1 MKVCLN
7 EDNTVSKELLYIIA
21 DYQDCSGAIS
31 PEPLEIC
38 EYTCDMLQFDD
49 PLLPKVPIEI
59 NEKVD
64 ESEFEKSAEDVF
76 VDLKVV
82 YSNSLMKLYIDD
94 TNASN
99 LNIRLYNLEGNEMIN
114 ETFNLS
120 SGTNILELDLSQ
132 LISGSYLY
140 DISID
145 GKRIKSDKLNI
156 VK

>member
-1 MKVCLN
+1 
-7 EDNTVSKELLYIIA
+7 
-21 DYQDCSGAIS
+21 
-31 PEPLEIC
+31 
-38 EYTCDMLQFDD
+38 
-49 PLLPKVPIEI
+49 
-59 NEKVD
+59 
-64 ESEFEKSAEDVF
+64 
-76 VDLKVV
+76 
-82 YSNSLMKLYIDD
+82 MKLYIDD